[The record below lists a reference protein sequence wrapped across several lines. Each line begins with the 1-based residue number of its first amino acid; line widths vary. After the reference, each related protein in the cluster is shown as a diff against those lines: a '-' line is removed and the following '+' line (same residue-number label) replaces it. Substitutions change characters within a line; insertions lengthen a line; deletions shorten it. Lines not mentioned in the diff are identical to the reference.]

1 MDPSQTPFII
11 VLAVLLVGSAIASAS
26 ETALFGISHGQR
38 AMLKRSNP
46 RLSRIV
52 ESLLARPREL
62 LMQVLMLNMVVNVAY
77 FIVTSM
83 LTLKAQGAG
92 ARVII
97 SVVSLTAIILVG
109 EVFAKLFASS
119 ATITFLRFAGP
130 MHLFVRGAII
140 PLLRFTDR
148 WMVAPLSRLISPTRS
163 SRHANAPSHTVNAE
177 QLGVLIDLSA
187 RDGVIDPDEQELL
200 SSIVEMGQLRV
211 EQIMTPRVDMTWI
224 DIDATH
230 EDILSLCAS
239 SQRTKLVVCAG
250 GIDQGV
256 CGIVNARVV
265 LEGKAIE
272 SAMEEVL
279 FIPEQA
285 RLDALMEQFRTT
297 SQSIAV
303 CVDEHGGVS
312 GIVTIVDVA
321 SELINEVGDA
331 EKNLYGEVEHLDP
344 TRWIVPARLS
354 IRDWATMLG
363 EQQLIEHA
371 RHVNTIGG
379 LVMVLLDRIPQ
390 TGDCAILGNI
400 ELRVIEMDHHSI
412 RRVEV
417 HMKSNDGSG
426 VQS

>member
-1 MDPSQTPFII
+1 

-46 RLSRIV
+46 RLSRTV

-77 FIVTSM
+77 FIVTSV
-83 LTLKAQGAG
+83 LTLRAEATGM
-92 ARVII
+92 RVMI
-97 SVVSLTAIILVG
+97 SVVSLTAIILIG

-130 MHLFVRGAII
+130 MHLLIRGSMI
-140 PLLRFTDR
+140 PLLRFTDH
-148 WMVAPLSRLISPTRS
+148 WMVAPLARLI
-163 SRHANAPSHTVNAE
+163 APSRAAKLADASAHGVDAE

-187 RDGVIDPDEQELL
+187 RDGVIDSDEQELL

-230 EDILSLCAS
+230 EDIIELCS
-239 SQRTKLVVCAG
+239 SSHRTKLVVCKG

-256 CGIVNARVV
+256 CGVVNARGV
-265 LEGKAIE
+265 LEGKTIE
-272 SAMEEVL
+272 SAMEDVL

-285 RLDALMEQFRTT
+285 RLDALMEQFRAT

-321 SELINEVGDA
+321 SELINEVGDS
-331 EKNLYGEVEHLDP
+331 EKKLHSEVEHLDR

-354 IRDWATMLG
+354 IRDWAAMLG
-363 EQQLIEHA
+363 DQQLIQHA

-390 TGDCAILGNI
+390 TGDCAILGDI
-400 ELRVIEMDHHSI
+400 ELRVIEMDGHSI

-417 HMKSNDGSG
+417 HMKSDDQSG
-426 VQS
+426 VRS